1 MSRRESILVEGTGGS
16 RHNTRSVS
24 DLAAMSSVGGVPIA
38 IDTSSLVADSRENL
52 DGCSTAVAVVL
63 P

>member
-1 MSRRESILVEGTGGS
+1 MMTMDRGS
-16 RHNTRSVS
+16 LSARHATFCSLS

-52 DGCSTAVAVVL
+52 HGCSTAVAVVL